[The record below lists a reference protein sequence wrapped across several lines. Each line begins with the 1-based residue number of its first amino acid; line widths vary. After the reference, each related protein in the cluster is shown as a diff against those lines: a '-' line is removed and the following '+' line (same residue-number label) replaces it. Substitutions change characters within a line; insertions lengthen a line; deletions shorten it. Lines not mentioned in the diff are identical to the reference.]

1 MPDILVKAHVQ
12 HLIGLI
18 EDDLRHMAQVNVVVL
33 VMVHEAARGRHDDL
47 AALCQAL
54 CLFFHVSAAVDAGHF
69 HFRHKIGQR
78 GELLCDLLGQLPGR
92 GHNDGLRCLEG
103 GINMLCHRDAKG
115 AGLARARGRFG
126 DDIAACQHD
135 RDGLFLDLGHL
146 RKAHPL
152 HGLVDGLTAL

>member
-92 GHNDGLRCLEG
+92 SHDNGLRGLEG

-115 AGLARARGRFG
+115 TGLAR
-126 DDIAACQHD
+126 
-135 RDGLFLDLGHL
+135 GLP
-146 RKAHPL
+146 A
-152 HGLVDGLTAL
+152 